1 MTTVKPPV
9 FGIRPAGDDLQA
21 AEDRVADPQRLG
33 PGVHRHG
40 VLRRARDAEVVG
52 RDPVADD
59 QIVEADPKA
68 VAADHLALIM
78 IDADDLRAAEPHAV
92 VPGREV
98 AQRVRH
104 VAGVEAAGRHLIEQ
118 RLEGVVRELVEQ
130 GNPKALFG

>member
-1 MTTVKPPV
+1 MISRLPKIVSRTRSASARVYIDMV
-9 FGIRPAGDDLQA
+9 YFG
-21 AEDRVADPQRLG
+21 
-33 PGVHRHG
+33 
-40 VLRRARDAEVVG
+40 RARDAEVVG

-78 IDADDLRAAEPHAV
+78 INADDLRAAEPHV
-92 VPGREV
+92 VVLGREV

-104 VAGVEAAGRHLIEQ
+104 VPGVEAAGRHLIEQ
-118 RLEGVVRELVEQ
+118 RLEGVVRELIEQ